1 MDIIST
7 LKYRWATGSML
18 LRIIFVNIA
27 VFLVL
32 HIATLI
38 MMMFGLDADVALRY
52 IEFPSSPAVWLYTP
66 WTIITYMFAQ
76 YDFFHL
82 LFNMLWLYWFGEI
95 FLLADTSKRL
105 LSLYIYG
112 GICGALLFML
122 CYNITGAFGFLIG
135 SSAAVIAIVTATA
148 IRHPDY
154 RVGLLFLGDISL
166 KWLAIITIAIDFLSI
181 GGSNAGGH
189 IAHIGGAIIGA
200 VYAVSQ
206 KKGHDI
212 TKPFNSTIDAIV
224 NLCRGISFKR
234 KHKAKAPQNEQ
245 KSAHSAGINKTD
257 EKRLDEILDKVKRS
271 GYGALSAEE
280 KRQLFDVSN
289 RIK

>member
-18 LRIIFVNIA
+18 LRIIFINVG
-27 VFLVL
+27 VFLLL
-32 HIATLI
+32 HIISLI
-38 MMMFGLDADVALRY
+38 LLAFGTDAEAALRY
-52 IEFPSSPAVWLYTP
+52 IEFPSSIEIWLTTP
-66 WTIITYMFAQ
+66 WTVITYMFSQ

-95 FLLADTSKRL
+95 FLFADTPKRL

-112 GICGALLFML
+112 GIGGALLFML
-122 CYNITGAFGFLIG
+122 CYIAAGSFGFLIG

-166 KWLAIITIAIDFLSI
+166 KWLAIITIAIDFISI

-189 IAHIGGAIIGA
+189 IAHIGGAIVGA
-200 VYAVSQ
+200 IYAVMQ

-212 TKPFNSTIDAIV
+212 TAPFNALIDSIV
-224 NLCRGISFKR
+224 NMCRRISIRR
-234 KHKAKAPQNEQ
+234 KPSVKTPPEPQ
-245 KSAHSAGINKTD
+245 KPSAGINKND

-280 KRQLFDVSN
+280 KKQLFDVSN